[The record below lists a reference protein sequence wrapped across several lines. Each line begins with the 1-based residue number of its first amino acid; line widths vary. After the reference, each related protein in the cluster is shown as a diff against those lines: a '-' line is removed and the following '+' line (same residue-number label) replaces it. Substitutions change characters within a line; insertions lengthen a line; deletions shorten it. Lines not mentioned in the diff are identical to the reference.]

1 MNEFV
6 VSVNN
11 SKFEVKII
19 DEWNLIANN
28 VEYKFELF
36 TLSDHSYILKLN
48 DKVFELT
55 SIKFENGN
63 FKIYLDGQVIE
74 TTVRTSL
81 QEKAYKLLESSGKF
95 QKRHTDVKS
104 PMPGLILKINK
115 KEGDRVEMGDS
126 IIILEAMKMEND
138 LKAHA
143 SGVIDKIFIT
153 EGSAVE
159 KGTLLFSIT

>member
-11 SKFEVKII
+11 SKIDVKII
-19 DEWNLIANN
+19 DENNLIANN
-28 VEYKFELF
+28 VEYKFELL

-48 DKVFELT
+48 ERVIDLT
-55 SIKFENGN
+55 SVQIDNGN
-63 FKIYLDGQVIE
+63 FKIFLDGQLIE
-74 TTVRTSL
+74 TAVRTAL
-81 QEKAYKLLESSGKF
+81 QEKAFKLLENSGEF
-95 QKRHTDVKS
+95 QKRHTDVKA
-104 PMPGLILKINK
+104 PMPGLILKVKK
-115 KEGDRVEMGDS
+115 KEGDKVEIGDS

-143 SGVIDKIFIT
+143 SGIIEKIYIT

-159 KGTLLFSIT
+159 KGNLLFSIT